1 MSYLLA
7 TDLTH
12 LQQRINH
19 FLAEK
24 LKTTD
29 SVGSPLVE
37 AMAYAVLLGGKRVR
51 PFFNLCHRQNAWCA
65 VGKIR
70 S

>member
-51 PFFNLCHRQNAWCA
+51 PF
-65 VGKIR
+65 
-70 S
+70 